1 MSRKRKTKRH
11 AAQRVEVLQPFALL
25 RRRFSTRAQVMA
37 TLVFAVLG
45 VAAGALGVLLSG
57 NGASAHAGRDY
68 ATSLDLRDAPIAG
81 FAVQTAGQSSGRAK
95 IIERI
100 VSAGAPE
107 RLTPALAQP
116 VGAGDVRPKIVL
128 IFDDVGLD
136 KAAFDE
142 LLEMPGPVTLSFLPY
157 AKDIQPL
164 ADRARARGDDLML
177 HLPMEPTG
185 GADPGPHALKT
196 NMAAGDLFDELAWSL
211 NSFTGFVG
219 VNNHMGSRFT
229 QNPQAMKRVL
239 AMLDQKNLFFVDS
252 LTTSKSVAAAAAAS
266 VGAEIFV
273 RDVFLDSDPEPAAIR
288 RQLALAERIA
298 IETGYAIVICH
309 PRRETL
315 DIVGP
320 WLTTAPLRG
329 FELAK
334 VSQLTD
340 IRRNALMASMG
351 MR

>member
-1 MSRKRKTKRH
+1 M
-11 AAQRVEVLQPFALL
+11 
-25 RRRFSTRAQVMA
+25 
-37 TLVFAVLG
+37 LG
-45 VAAGALGVLLSG
+45 VAAGALGVLISG
-57 NGASAHAGRDY
+57 NGASAHAARDY
-68 ATSLDLRDAPIAG
+68 ASSLDLRDAPVAG
-81 FAVQTAGQSSGRAK
+81 YAAQSAGQSADRAK

-107 RLTPALAQP
+107 RLAPAPAEPAQS
-116 VGAGDVRPKIVL
+116 GDRKPKIVL

-142 LLEMPGPVTLSFLPY
+142 VLEMPGPVTLAFLPY
-157 AKDIQPL
+157 AGDIQPL

-185 GADPGPHALKT
+185 AADPGPHALKS
-196 NMAAGDLFDELAWSL
+196 NMAASELFDELAWNL
-211 NSFTGFVG
+211 NSFSGFVG

-239 AMLDQKNLFFVDS
+239 AMLDQKNLFFIDS
-252 LTTSKSVAAAAAAS
+252 LTTSKSVAPAAAAS

-273 RDVFLDSDPEPAAIR
+273 RDVFLDSDPDPAAIR

-298 IETGYAIVICH
+298 VETGYAIVICH
-309 PRRETL
+309 PRRDTL

-329 FELAK
+329 FDLAK
-334 VSQLTD
+334 VSQLAD
-340 IRRNALMASMG
+340 IRRDALIASMG